1 MNERIEY
8 LPIGKIVCERQVRDH
23 IEEASIRELAS
34 GLREVGQL
42 QPIRVRT
49 VGDKYVVVDGE
60 RRYRAAAEHAGFQTI
75 AAIIETQDLD
85 EGQII
90 HRQLIANCHEELK
103 PMEKA
108 RAIARLME
116 VTGWSAS
123 DTGKRLSMSNANVS
137 RLLALLS
144 LPAPIQKQ
152 VEDGVIP
159 SSAAAELARV
169 DDAAKQAELAQR
181 IAGGHLTRDGL
192 SGERKAARK
201 NGGATK
207 PAASRATAVLDKK
220 RSVTVSSEGLD
231 LESFLQILEELVV
244 KVRKIRPRGIG
255 LTTFLRILKEEA
267 KPKSVS
273 QT

>member
-1 MNERIEY
+1 MNERIQY
-8 LPIGKIVCERQVRDH
+8 LAIGEIVCERQVRDH

-34 GLREVGQL
+34 GLKEVGQL
-42 QPIRVRT
+42 QPIRVRKA
-49 VGDKYVVVDGE
+49 GDKYVVLDGE
-60 RRYRAAAEHAGFQTI
+60 RRFCAAASYAGFQTI
-75 AAIIETQDLD
+75 AAIVETQELD

-123 DTGKRLSMSNANVS
+123 EAGKRLGMSNANVS

-169 DDAAKQAELAQR
+169 DDPAKQAELAQR
-181 IAGGHLTRDGL
+181 IAGGRLTRDGL
-192 SGERKAARK
+192 SGERKAAR
-201 NGGATK
+201 NGSNRTK
-207 PAASRATAVLDKK
+207 RAASRATAVLDPK

-231 LESFLQILEELVV
+231 LESFLQILEELVA

-255 LTTFLRILKEEA
+255 LSTFLRILKEEA
-267 KPKSVS
+267 KA
-273 QT
+273 

>member
-1 MNERIEY
+1 MNEQIQY

-23 IEEASIRELAS
+23 GDEASIRELAS
-34 GLREVGQL
+34 GLKEVGQL
-42 QPIRVRT
+42 QPIRVRK

-60 RRYRAAAEHAGFQTI
+60 RRFHAVSYAEFQTI

-123 DTGKRLSMSNANVS
+123 EAGKRLGMSNANVS

-144 LPAPIQKQ
+144 LPPTIQKQ

-159 SSAAAELARV
+159 SSAASSSVTHSTPLARL
-169 DDAAKQAELAQR
+169 EL
-181 IAGGHLTRDGL
+181 I
-192 SGERKAARK
+192 
-201 NGGATK
+201 
-207 PAASRATAVLDKK
+207 
-220 RSVTVSSEGLD
+220 
-231 LESFLQILEELVV
+231 
-244 KVRKIRPRGIG
+244 
-255 LTTFLRILKEEA
+255 
-267 KPKSVS
+267 
-273 QT
+273 

>member
-1 MNERIEY
+1 MNEQIQY
-8 LPIGKIVCERQVRDH
+8 LPVGKIECERQVRDH
-23 IEEASIRELAS
+23 IEEASIQELAS
-34 GLREVGQL
+34 GLKEVGQL
-42 QPIRVRT
+42 QPIRVRK

-60 RRYRAAAEHAGFQTI
+60 RRFRAASYAGLQTI
-75 AAIIETQDLD
+75 AVIIETQDLD

-108 RAIARLME
+108 RAITRLME

-123 DTGKRLSMSNANVS
+123 EGAKRLGMSNANVS

-169 DDAAKQAELAQR
+169 DDPTKQAELAQR

-192 SGERKAARK
+192 AGERKAARK
-201 NGGATK
+201 NGSNGTK
-207 PAASRATAVLDKK
+207 PGASRATAVLDKK
-220 RSVTVSSEGLD
+220 RSVTVSSDGLD
-231 LESFLQILEELVV
+231 LESFLQILEELVA

-255 LTTFLRILKEEA
+255 LQTFLRVLKEEA
-267 KPKSVS
+267 KV
-273 QT
+273 

>member
-1 MNERIEY
+1 MNEQIQY
-8 LPIGKIVCERQVRDH
+8 LPISKIVCEQQVRDH
-23 IEEASIRELAS
+23 IEEASLRELAN
-34 GLREVGQL
+34 GLKEVGQL
-42 QPIRVRT
+42 QPIRVRE
-49 VGDKYVVVDGE
+49 VGDKYVVLDGE
-60 RRYRAAAEHAGFQTI
+60 RRFHAAKNYAGFQTI

-85 EGQII
+85 EGQVIR
-90 HRQLIANCHEELK
+90 RQLIANCHEDLK

-123 DTGKRLSMSNANVS
+123 EASKRLGTSNANVS

-169 DDAAKQAELAQR
+169 DDPAKQTELAQR

-192 SGERKAARK
+192 AGERKAACK
-201 NGGATK
+201 NGANRTK

-231 LESFLQILEELVV
+231 FDSFLQILEELVA

-255 LTTFLRILKEEA
+255 LSTFLRILREEA
-267 KPKSVS
+267 KA
-273 QT
+273 

>member
-1 MNERIEY
+1 MNEQIQY

-23 IEEASIRELAS
+23 IEEASLRELAS
-34 GLREVGQL
+34 GLKEVGQL

-49 VGDKYVVVDGE
+49 VGDKYVVLDGE
-60 RRYRAAAEHAGFQTI
+60 RRFLAAANYAGFQTI

-90 HRQLIANCHEELK
+90 RRQLIANCHEELK

-108 RAIARLME
+108 RAIGRLME

-123 DTGKRLSMSNANVS
+123 EGAKRLGMSNANVS

-169 DDAAKQAELAQR
+169 DDPAKQGELAQR
-181 IAGGHLTRDGL
+181 IANGQLTRDGL
-192 SGERKAARK
+192 TGERKAARK
-201 NGGATK
+201 NGSNTTK
-207 PAASRATAVLDKK
+207 RAGSRATAVLDKK
-220 RSVTVSSEGLD
+220 RRVTVWGEDGLD
-231 LESFLQILEELVV
+231 LESFLQILEELAA
-244 KVRKIRPRGIG
+244 KVRKFRPRGIG
-255 LTTFLRILKEEA
+255 LQTGLRILKEEA
-267 KPKSVS
+267 KA
-273 QT
+273 

>member
-1 MNERIEY
+1 MNEQIQY
-8 LPIGKIVCERQVRDH
+8 LPIGKVVCERQVRDH

-34 GLREVGQL
+34 GLKEVGQL
-42 QPIRVRT
+42 QPIRVRK
-49 VGDKYVVVDGE
+49 VGDNYVVLDGE
-60 RRYRAAAEHAGFQTI
+60 RRFRGATYAGFQTI
-75 AAIIETQDLD
+75 AAIIELQDLD

-108 RAIARLME
+108 RAIARLIE

-123 DTGKRLSMSNANVS
+123 EAGKRLGMSNANVS
-137 RLLALLS
+137 RLLAILS

-152 VEDGVIP
+152 VEDGMIP

-169 DDAAKQAELAQR
+169 DDPAKQAELAQR
-181 IAGGHLTRDGL
+181 IADGRLTRDGL
-192 SGERKAARK
+192 SGERKASRK
-201 NGGATK
+201 NGPSGTK
-207 PAASRATAVLDKK
+207 RAASRATAVLDKK

-231 LESFLQILEELVV
+231 FESFLQILEELVA

-255 LTTFLRILKEEA
+255 LQTFLRILKEEA
-267 KPKSVS
+267 KA
-273 QT
+273 

>member
-1 MNERIEY
+1 MNEQIQY
-8 LPIGKIVCERQVRDH
+8 LPIRKIGCERQIRDGVA
-23 IEEASIRELAS
+23 EASPELVS
-34 GLREVGQL
+34 SLKEVGLL
-42 QPIRVRT
+42 QPIRVRK
-49 VGDKYVVVDGE
+49 GREKYVVVDGE
-60 RRYRAAAEHAGFQTI
+60 RRLLACIKAGFDTI
-75 AAIIETQDLD
+75 AVIVETTDLN
-85 EGQII
+85 EAQVL
-90 HRQLIANCHEELK
+90 HRQWIADCHREDLK

-116 VTGWSAS
+116 LTSWSA
-123 DTGKRLSMSNANVS
+123 TEAAKRLSMSDASVS

-169 DDAAKQAELAQR
+169 DDPAKQVELAQR

-192 SGERKAARK
+192 AGERKAARK
-201 NGGATK
+201 NGRNGTK

-220 RSVTVSSEGLD
+220 RSVTVSSDGLD
-231 LESFLQILEELVV
+231 LESFLQILEELVA

-255 LTTFLRILKEEA
+255 LQTFLRVLKEEA
-267 KPKSVS
+267 KA
-273 QT
+273 

>member
-1 MNERIEY
+1 MNEQIQY

-23 IEEASIRELAS
+23 IEEASLRELAS
-34 GLREVGQL
+34 GLKEVGQL
-42 QPIRVRT
+42 QPIRVRK

-60 RRYRAAAEHAGFQTI
+60 RRFLAASNYAGFQTI

-90 HRQLIANCHEELK
+90 RRQLISNCHEELK

-116 VTGWSAS
+116 VAGWSAT
-123 DTGKRLSMSNANVS
+123 DTAKRLGMSNANVS

-169 DDAAKQAELAQR
+169 DDLAKQAELAQR
-181 IAGGHLTRDGL
+181 IADGRLTRDGL
-192 SGERKAARK
+192 AGERKAARK
-201 NGGATK
+201 NGAKGTK
-207 PAASRATAVLDKK
+207 PAASRATAVLDEK

-231 LESFLQILEELVV
+231 FDSFLQILEELVA

-255 LTTFLRILKEEA
+255 LQTFLRILKEEA
-267 KPKSVS
+267 KA
-273 QT
+273 